1 MLMDSQLSKGTN
13 TNTKG
18 RVITMKRKFFK
29 GMAAMLAIL
38 TFISFSGVQVM
49 AADDTSNVIYPETQR
64 AIDDAIAN
72 SNVEVSYFD
81 NIVSAYL
88 EYGYSDMGELNDALI
103 NAADS
108 IKAVHQANEIKF
120 QKVYDE
126 YLETVQEN
134 NRARSTV
141 DIDTYNTILNTYSS
155 GILLVRAA
163 GCPHTADAMAHAIVP
178 YGNVG
183 SSWHPSDLR
192 YDDDDWA
199 RYLFTETGLWA
210 IFEGEF
216 QKQMWP
222 NFPAVISVGPGE
234 YEFTKDNS
242 CLDAFAQLHDVDYSA
257 TFVKNPNDPYSYS
270 ASFYI
275 SDTYD
280 FEWSN
285 YDNFAISFGNN
296 YAASAQNLGI
306 IAPFKIYC
314 TYHM

>member
-18 RVITMKRKFFK
+18 RAITMKRKFFK

-88 EYGYSDMGELNDALI
+88 EYGYSDMDELNDALI

-163 GCPHTADAMAHAIVP
+163 GCSHT
-178 YGNVG
+178 
-183 SSWHPSDLR
+183 
-192 YDDDDWA
+192 
-199 RYLFTETGLWA
+199 
-210 IFEGEF
+210 

-222 NFPAVISVGPGE
+222 NFPAVISVGPDE